1 MPTVGRKWGEM
12 LASAFAVTGFAVDN
26 DLRVLAH
33 SDVEGM
39 DEIRVIDVKD
49 MFWYLRGRAE
59 GMSPFAVPSLLVCA
73 NALGLNLLKR
83 KLILQV
89 PTLRLR

>member
-1 MPTVGRKWGEM
+1 M

-39 DEIRVIDVKD
+39 DEIRRLEKVETVPVTDFPIEGVEVNRPKEPQIIDHV
-49 MFWYLRGRAE
+49 
-59 GMSPFAVPSLLVCA
+59 SLELFGQDYPKPVQVQ
-73 NALGLNLLKR
+73 NP
-83 KLILQV
+83 KL
-89 PTLRLR
+89 PPCWK